1 MPVRRLLRHTR
12 GGYELRLDDGE
23 RGMLRH
29 LLDEQRH
36 LLTLQ
41 SSATDPGVAR
51 LFPPAYPDDLLQ
63 NLDYERAAG
72 SSLLADR
79 LAGLG
84 DAEAAVDAPHPSE
97 EQLLALLR
105 SLNDLRLVWGVRLDI
120 SEDTD
125 ESTFPDEQDLNTYH
139 LYLWLSWVVQALVEG
154 MS

>member
-12 GGYELRLDDGE
+12 GGFELRLDDAE
-23 RGMLRH
+23 REMLRH
-29 LLDEQRH
+29 LLEEQRR
-36 LLTLQ
+36 LLEAQ
-41 SSATDPGVAR
+41 SSATDPAVAR
-51 LFPPAYPDDLLQ
+51 LFPAYPDDLLQ

-79 LAGLG
+79 LAGLRE
-84 DAEAAVDAPHPSE
+84 AEAAIDAPRPGE

-105 SLNDLRLVWGVRLDI
+105 SINDLRLVLGVRLDV

-125 ESTFPDEQDLNTYH
+125 ESAFADEHERDTYH

>member
-1 MPVRRLLRHTR
+1 VPGRRPLRHGR
-12 GGYELRLDDGE
+12 GGFELRLDDAE
-23 RGMLRH
+23 RDMLRH
-29 LLDEQRH
+29 LLDEQRQ
-36 LLTLQ
+36 LLNAE
-41 SSATDPGVAR
+41 SSASDPAVAR

-72 SSLLADR
+72 AGLLADR
-79 LAGLG
+79 IAGLQ
-84 DAEAAVDAPHPSE
+84 DAEAAIDAPHPGE

-125 ESTFPDEQDLNTYH
+125 EADFPDAQDRNTYH
-139 LYLWLSWVVQALVEG
+139 LYLWLSWLVQSLVEG